1 MIVNI
6 LWVSISLS
14 KIVLKG
20 GWTLIKNYSRKEI
33 SVSQLFRKLVV
44 KMTSTET
51 EKPKIPQKVFNF
63 QESRF
68 WQKQNR
74 NKGMWCYEIYF
85 LWSSHCFSFCTDRRA
100 SSPTLPAFSSL
111 LMDYNRIFDQ
121 VDFLSWFFAWLEPTL
136 TKFYIKIYASEKWI
150 K

>member
-20 GWTLIKNYSRKEI
+20 GWILIKNYSRKEI
-33 SVSQLFRKLVV
+33 SVSQLCRKLVV
-44 KMTSTET
+44 KMASTET

-74 NKGMWCYEIYF
+74 NKGMLCY
-85 LWSSHCFSFCTDRRA
+85 
-100 SSPTLPAFSSL
+100 
-111 LMDYNRIFDQ
+111 
-121 VDFLSWFFAWLEPTL
+121 
-136 TKFYIKIYASEKWI
+136 
-150 K
+150 